1 MFDETFESSEELRVR
16 LTAEIDR
23 LKLILANERGQ
34 GSPPSPGWV
43 WNEGG
48 RYWQRPLPHAVHV
61 KRVDFGTG
69 DWIAQH
75 WVKEGWGG
83 GFRMLAVG
91 ETARE
96 AMEAADLILDGP
108 S

>member
-16 LTAEIDR
+16 LTAEIDL

-34 GSPPSPGWV
+34 GAPPSPGWT

-48 RYWQRPLPHAVHV
+48 LYWCRIQHRSVYV
-61 KRVDFGTG
+61 KRMDFGSV

-75 WVKEGWGG
+75 WVSEDWGG
-83 GFRMLAVG
+83 GFRTIAG
-91 ETARE
+91 GQTARE